1 MTRIFIKATFILF
14 FIVASL
20 SAQNQN
26 SPWSFSVNS
35 NIINLQGE
43 NVEPGFNFGG
53 PSLSLSRHFW
63 GGISF
68 GAQTSLGNVNN
79 FSDSYTYTSLDGF
92 LKFNLLASAGD
103 IHTGL

>member
-35 NIINLQGE
+35 NIINLQEKMSSQGLILE
-43 NVEPGFNFGG
+43 

-68 GAQTSLGNVNN
+68 GT
-79 FSDSYTYTSLDGF
+79 
-92 LKFNLLASAGD
+92 
-103 IHTGL
+103 